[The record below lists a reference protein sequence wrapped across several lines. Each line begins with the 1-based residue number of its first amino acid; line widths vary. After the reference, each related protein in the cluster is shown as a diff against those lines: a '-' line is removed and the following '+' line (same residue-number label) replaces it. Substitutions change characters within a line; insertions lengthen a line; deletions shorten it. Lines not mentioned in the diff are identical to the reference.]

1 MLKHQN
7 DVKQFIPVGVLT
19 TMAFVFVLII
29 SSWLAPQSFSEEER
43 LRSVLLQ
50 ILVVAGTPLLVVR
63 ITGLKLQNIFK
74 LRLISSSHFF
84 FAILLGV
91 FIIPWLEETLHF
103 QSQYSEK
110 VFLYEQLTQK
120 WIQSSS
126 GWNLVW
132 ILLSMAVIPSVC
144 EELFFRGL
152 ILNLLVR
159 SGNYTLA
166 IIISSLMFGIFHR
179 NLVLILPATLAGVLL
194 AVLVT
199 RSGSLL
205 TAMASHFMVNATTI
219 LALHF
224 GIAAVFPWL
233 GKTLHVPLHILIF
246 SGLAI
251 LFLIWKLKNTE
262 VTTK

>member
-1 MLKHQN
+1 MLKHQK
-7 DVKQFIPVGVLT
+7 DIKKSVPVGVLT

-29 SSWLAPQSFSEEER
+29 SSWLAPQSFSEGGR

-50 ILVVAGTPLLVVR
+50 IVVVAGTTLLVVR
-63 ITGLKLQNIFK
+63 ITGLKLQNILK
-74 LRLISSSHFF
+74 LRLISNSHFF
-84 FAILLGV
+84 LAILLGV
-91 FIIPWLEETLHF
+91 FIVPWLEETLHF
-103 QSQYSEK
+103 QSQFSEE
-110 VFLYEQLTQK
+110 VFLYEQQAQK

-159 SGNYTLA
+159 SGNYTQA

-179 NLVLILPATLAGVLL
+179 NLVFILPATLAGMLL

-205 TAMASHFMVNATTI
+205 TAMTSHFMVNATAI
-219 LALHF
+219 LAPHF
-224 GIAAVFPWL
+224 GITSVFPWL
-233 GKTLHVPLHILIF
+233 EKTIHVPLPILFF

-251 LFLIWKLKNTE
+251 FFLIGKLKNTE
-262 VTTK
+262 GSAK